1 MTTESILLSILIL
14 LAVGLVIMGIATII
28 LINTM
33 RAVRSEQQAT
43 RRVVANMDWTTIFA
57 STQAHA
63 KESVRILDILDKRL
77 QKLEALEKIQ
87 LTQTNTNLRNTGQ
100 K

>member
-87 LTQTNTNLRNTGQ
+87 LTQSNINLRG
-100 K
+100 KGK